1 MVNNVKSMPDREKI
15 IYSNKLLAEHGEK
28 YFNSALAEHI
38 KEKDNATNFND
49 FMKAIG
55 KEQKT
60 LLALYNDHKF
70 VAQAIDEHRSGK
82 FKMLSLTNSAYD
94 INTLGGMD
102 KVMKTFNYA
111 VKNNITDQEKIM
123 SDLKRT
129 GGNLEHI
136 HYMLDK
142 KCKFHLETETQFKPQ
157 KEQEKSFGKE
167 QQQKLTSESG
177 AFYNVTLEFDNEPSK
192 NIRKTIESFGIHFNK
207 FRREWSGNVQE
218 HNLPKLT
225 KSLENEKHHI
235 DIGFRQE
242 SSKSTEAEKQK
253 AMKIDKDFSM

>member
-1 MVNNVKSMPDREKI
+1 
-15 IYSNKLLAEHGEK
+15 
-28 YFNSALAEHI
+28 
-38 KEKDNATNFND
+38 
-49 FMKAIG
+49 
-55 KEQKT
+55 
-60 LLALYNDHKF
+60 
-70 VAQAIDEHRSGK
+70 
-82 FKMLSLTNSAYD
+82 
-94 INTLGGMD
+94 
-102 KVMKTFNYA
+102 
-111 VKNNITDQEKIM
+111 M

-142 KCKFHLETETQFKPQ
+142 KCKFHLETETQFKDQ
-157 KEQEKSFGKE
+157 KEREKYFGKE
-167 QQQKLTSESG
+167 QQQKLTPESG
-177 AFYNVTLEFDNEPSK
+177 AFYNVTLEFDNEPNK

-207 FRREWSGNVQE
+207 FRREWSGNVKE

-242 SSKSTEAEKQK
+242 SSKSAEAEKQK